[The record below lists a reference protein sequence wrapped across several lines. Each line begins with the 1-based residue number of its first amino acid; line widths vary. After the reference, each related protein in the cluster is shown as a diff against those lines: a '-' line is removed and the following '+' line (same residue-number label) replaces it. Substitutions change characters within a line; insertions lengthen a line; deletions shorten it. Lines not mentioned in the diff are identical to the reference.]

1 MRNRTKYITVFLLTF
16 ILYGNTLFHEY
27 ALDDALV
34 ITENEYTLS
43 GFEGINDLF
52 THEFFSGFFDEKNK
66 SLVAGGRYRP
76 LSMVTFAIEWQIIM
90 GSPYDGIAK
99 VSLEKRMNRNAN
111 PDFILPSQKLMKD
124 LSKTLQ
130 TDNRSIRKKQQEN
143 IINKANIFQDNEKR
157 IVFSNLKKMHSK
169 RKVLLFIS
177 HFLNVLFFAIT
188 AIILLRL
195 LEFLLPTYNSSKWYL
210 SVSFV
215 AVLIFIA
222 HPIHTEVVANIK
234 GRDEIL
240 SLLGALSAAL
250 FSLKYLQNKKRSYLL
265 LSFIFFLIALFSKE
279 VAITF
284 LAIIPL
290 TIYFFREKPGA
301 KNTILSII
309 PIVVASVIYFYI
321 RGQVVGGLSFET
333 GTELMNNSFLGMTV
347 SEKFATVFYTLLM
360 YLKLL
365 IIPHPLT
372 YDYYPYHISI
382 MTLNNIWPIIS
393 LAIYLLIGVYALLG
407 LREKSIVSFGIF
419 FFLIALSPMSNILFP
434 IGVFMNERFVF
445 TASIGI
451 IIILAYFISNKL
463 PSKFKNPIV
472 TQYVLLAVLVIYSV
486 KTISRN
492 QVWENDFT
500 LFTNDVNTS
509 VNSAKSNTAAGGILI
524 EEATKPGNENL
535 KKEYLERAI
544 KYLRKAIEIHP
555 TYNDAILLMG
565 NAQWEYYESLDSTVK
580 YYDKILERVPLY
592 DIIYTN
598 LFDTRINAVFEEANR
613 AQVNLKILHKL
624 ENYNPNHFSINYLL
638 GRIYGRYVNDLE
650 KSKEYLEKAAKIDPK
665 SITVFKD
672 LGVVYGITK
681 DFERSATALM
691 KATELDPNDPVLKIN
706 LIMTY
711 ANLNDMQSALV
722 IMDEV
727 YEMEIKPVDANILI
741 NLGSLYQN
749 MGNEEKYQQCIM
761 KAHELNPELFEK

>member
-1 MRNRTKYITVFLLTF
+1 MNGRIKYLVIFVLTF

-27 ALDDALV
+27 ALDDALA

-43 GFEGINDLF
+43 GFEGIDDLF
-52 THEFFSGFFDEKNK
+52 THEFFSGFFDKKNK

-130 TDNRSIRKKQQEN
+130 TNNRNLRKKQQES
-143 IINKANIFQDNEKR
+143 IIGKANIFQDNEKR
-157 IVFSNLKKMHSK
+157 IVLSNLRKMHSK
-169 RKVLLFIS
+169 RKLLLFIS
-177 HFLNVLFFAIT
+177 HFLNVLLYAIT
-188 AIILLRL
+188 ALVLFIL
-195 LEFLLPTYNSSKWYL
+195 LEFLLPAYNSDIWYL
-210 SVSFV
+210 SVPFV
-215 AVLIFIA
+215 AVLIFIV

-250 FSLKYLQNKKRSYLL
+250 FSLKYFQNKKKSYLI
-265 LSFIFFLIALFSKE
+265 LSFVFFLIALFSKE

-290 TIYFFREKPGA
+290 IIYFFREKSGA

-309 PIVVASVIYFYI
+309 PIVAASLIYFYI
-321 RGQVVGGLSFET
+321 RNQVIGGLSFET
-333 GTELMNNSFLGMTV
+333 GTELMNNSFFGMTV
-347 SEKFATVFYTLLM
+347 SEKFATVFYTLLL

-372 YDYYPYHISI
+372 YDYYPYHIPILTWS
-382 MTLNNIWPIIS
+382 NIWSIIS
-393 LAIYLLIGVYALLG
+393 LIVYLFLGIYALLG
-407 LREKSIVSFGIF
+407 LKKKRLISFGIL
-419 FFLIALSPMSNILFP
+419 FFLITLSPMSNILFP
-434 IGVFMNERFVF
+434 IGVFMNERFVY

-451 IIILAYFISNKL
+451 ILILAYFISNKL
-463 PSKFKNPIV
+463 PTQIRKPIV
-472 TQYVLLAVLVIYSV
+472 LQYVLFAILVVYSV

-492 QVWENDFT
+492 IVWENDFT
-500 LFTNDVNTS
+500 LFTNDVKTS
-509 VNSAKSNTAAGGILI
+509 ENSAKSNTAAGGILI

-535 KKEYLERAI
+535 KKGYLERAI

-565 NAQWEYYESLDSTVK
+565 NAQWEYYESLDSTIK
-580 YYDKILERVPLY
+580 YYEKILERAPLY

-598 LFDTRINAVFEEANR
+598 LFETRINAVFEEENR
-613 AQVNLKILHKL
+613 AGENLKILHKL
-624 ENYNPNHFSINYLL
+624 ESYNPNNFNINYLL
-638 GRIYGRYVNDLE
+638 GRIYGRYANDLE
-650 KSKEYLEKAAKIDPK
+650 KSKEYLEKAATINPK
-665 SITVFKD
+665 NITVFKD

-681 DFERSATALM
+681 DFEKSASVLL
-691 KATELDPNDPVLKIN
+691 KATELDPNDPVLKMN

-711 ANLNDMQSALV
+711 ANLNEMQKALV
-722 IMDEV
+722 IMEKA
-727 YEMEIKPVDANILI
+727 YEMEIKSADANILI
-741 NLGSLYQN
+741 NLGALYRN
-749 MGNEEKYQQCIM
+749 FGNEEKYKQCIV
-761 KAHELNPELFEK
+761 KAQELNPELFKK